1 MTSAHS
7 ISGHL
12 TRRPNVSALIY
23 VALVVVC
30 CLTTLF
36 AITDLVERYRV
47 RNASFETLSRLE
59 GRDQISSKDV
69 GPRGSPFLEGQTLT
83 TAGATLLQRITS
95 IISNAGGTVVSSEMV
110 QRGAQIKDGYVTAI
124 ANCELEQE
132 TLQKVL
138 YEIEAGLP
146 FLFIDQLQVQTPL
159 EGQSGRLRVVLG
171 VTGLWTGTK

>member
-1 MTSAHS
+1 MISAHS

-12 TRRPNVSALIY
+12 TRHPNLSGLIY
-23 VALVVVC
+23 VALVVIC
-30 CLTTLF
+30 CLTTLS
-36 AITDLVERYRV
+36 ILTDLVDRYRV
-47 RNASFETLSRLE
+47 RNASLEMLSRLE
-59 GRDQISSKDV
+59 GRDQILSKDG

-83 TAGATLLQRITS
+83 TASATLLQRITS

-110 QRGAQIKDGYVTAI
+110 QRGTQAKDGYVTAI
-124 ANCELEQE
+124 TNCELEQE

-146 FLFIDQLQVQTPL
+146 FLFIDQLQVQAPL